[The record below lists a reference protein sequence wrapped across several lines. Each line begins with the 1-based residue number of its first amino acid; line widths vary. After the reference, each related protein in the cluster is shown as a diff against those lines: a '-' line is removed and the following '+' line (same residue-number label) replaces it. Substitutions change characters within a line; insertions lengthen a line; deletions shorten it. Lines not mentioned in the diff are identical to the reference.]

1 MNVTQGFCHAKYFL
15 QPGIFPQLDSKALSG
30 YCFSHMKTIHFLT
43 NPVQNYA
50 WGSHAA
56 IAELMGRS
64 FPTREPEAEM
74 WMGAHPK
81 APSTVKTRQGD
92 ESLMDLIK
100 QHPHD
105 IIGKAAAAFENRLP
119 YLFKVL
125 AIEEPLSIQVHPN
138 REQAKKG
145 FAREN
150 HLSIPMDAAE
160 RNYRDDNHKPECI
173 CALTH
178 FWALN
183 GFRDRSTIIRR
194 LRETC
199 SNTLDK
205 GIRELEEHADSQ
217 GFKRFLDILLNLEEN
232 DVEKILDRAVPY
244 AEARRSRD
252 PAFDWV
258 VRLHNTYPGDIGV
271 LFPLILNLVCLNPGQ
286 AMYLPAGQMHAY
298 LKGVGIELMANSDN
312 VLRGGLTSKHVDV
325 SELLKI
331 LNFKEQPLEIIEPE
345 KKRVSEKAYPT
356 PAVEFELSVIEA
368 VEGEP
373 YTSAKDRGVEILLL
387 TSGEVEVCQ
396 GKNPDPLKLSRGM
409 SVIVPAAVGSYSIR
423 GEGTLY
429 KAGVPL

>member
-1 MNVTQGFCHAKYFL
+1 MNVTQGFFHAKYFL

>member
-1 MNVTQGFCHAKYFL
+1 
-15 QPGIFPQLDSKALSG
+15 
-30 YCFSHMKTIHFLT
+30 MKSIHLLN
-43 NPVQNYA
+43 NPIQNYA

-56 IAELMGRS
+56 IAQLTGRP
-64 FPTREPEAEM
+64 FPTRDPEAEM

-92 ESLMDLIK
+92 KSLMDLIK
-100 QHPHD
+100 QQPHN
-105 IIGKAAAAFENRLP
+105 ILGKETASVFENRLP

-125 AIEEPLSIQVHPN
+125 AIEKPLSIQVHPN
-138 REQAKKG
+138 REQAIKG

-150 HLSIPMDAAE
+150 HLGIPMDAAE

-217 GFKRFLDILLNLEEN
+217 GLKSFLDILPNLEEN
-232 DVEKILDRAVPY
+232 DVEKILDRAVPH
-244 AEARRSRD
+244 AEACRDQD

-258 VRLHNTYPGDIGV
+258 IRLHKTYPGDIGV
-271 LFPLILNLVCLNPGQ
+271 LFPLMLNLVCLNPGQ

-312 VLRGGLTSKHVDV
+312 VLRGGLTPKHVDV
-325 SELLKI
+325 PELLNI
-331 LNFKEQPLEIIEPE
+331 LNFEVKPLEIITPE
-345 KKRVSEKAYPT
+345 KRNACQNVYST
-356 PAVEFELSVIEA
+356 PAGEFELLAIKTRA
-368 VEGEP
+368 GRI
-373 YTSAKDRGVEILLL
+373 YTSDRNRSAEILLV
-387 TSGEVEVCQ
+387 TSGEVEMAC
-396 GKNPDPLKLSRGM
+396 DDDSEPLTLKQGM
-409 SVIVPAAVGSYSIR
+409 SAIVPAAVAFYRIS
-423 GEGTLY
+423 GEGTVY
-429 KAGVPL
+429 KAGVPLASY

>member
-1 MNVTQGFCHAKYFL
+1 MPRLFL

-30 YCFSHMKTIHFLT
+30 YCFYHMKTIHFLT

-81 APSTVKTRQGD
+81 APSMVKTRQGD
-92 ESLMDLIK
+92 ESLIDLIK
-100 QHPHD
+100 QQPHN
-105 IIGKAAAAFENRLP
+105 ILGKETASVFENRLP

-125 AIEEPLSIQVHPN
+125 AIEKPLSIQVHPN
-138 REQAKKG
+138 REQAQKG
-145 FAREN
+145 FAGEN
-150 HLSIPMDAAE
+150 HLGIPMEAAE
-160 RNYRDDNHKPECI
+160 RNYRDENHKPECI

-183 GFRDRSTIIRR
+183 GFRDRSTIIMR

-199 SNTLDK
+199 SNSLDR

-217 GFKRFLDILLNLEEN
+217 GLKRFLDILLNLNEN
-232 DVEKILDRAVPY
+232 DVQKILDRAVSH

-252 PAFDWV
+252 PAFDWM

-312 VLRGGLTSKHVDV
+312 VLRGGLTPKHVDV
-325 SELLKI
+325 PELLNI
-331 LNFKEQPLEIIEPE
+331 LNFKEQPLDIIVPEI
-345 KKRVSEKAYPT
+345 RGASERAYPT
-356 PAVEFELSVIEA
+356 PASEFELSVIEI
-368 VEGEP
+368 VEGDV
-373 YTSAKDRGVEILLL
+373 YASAKDRGVEILLL
-387 TSGEVEVCQ
+387 TAGEVELLE
-396 GKNPDPLKLSRGM
+396 GSEHEPMRLSRGM
-409 SVIVPAAVGSYSIR
+409 SAIVPAAVKFYRIR
-423 GEGTLY
+423 GEGTFY
-429 KAGVPL
+429 KAAVPL

>member
-1 MNVTQGFCHAKYFL
+1 M
-15 QPGIFPQLDSKALSG
+15 
-30 YCFSHMKTIHFLT
+30 T

-56 IAELMGRS
+56 IAELMDRS

-100 QHPHD
+100 QQPHN
-105 IIGKAAAAFENRLP
+105 ILGNETASAFKNRLP

-125 AIEEPLSIQVHPN
+125 AIEKPLSIQVHPN
-138 REQAKKG
+138 REQAIKG
-145 FAREN
+145 FDREN
-150 HLSIPMDAAE
+150 HLGIPMDAAE

-217 GFKRFLDILLNLEEN
+217 GLKRFL
-232 DVEKILDRAVPY
+232 
-244 AEARRSRD
+244 
-252 PAFDWV
+252 
-258 VRLHNTYPGDIGV
+258 
-271 LFPLILNLVCLNPGQ
+271 
-286 AMYLPAGQMHAY
+286 
-298 LKGVGIELMANSDN
+298 
-312 VLRGGLTSKHVDV
+312 
-325 SELLKI
+325 
-331 LNFKEQPLEIIEPE
+331 
-345 KKRVSEKAYPT
+345 
-356 PAVEFELSVIEA
+356 
-368 VEGEP
+368 
-373 YTSAKDRGVEILLL
+373 
-387 TSGEVEVCQ
+387 
-396 GKNPDPLKLSRGM
+396 
-409 SVIVPAAVGSYSIR
+409 
-423 GEGTLY
+423 
-429 KAGVPL
+429 